1 MLVLRDLLTKQITR
15 LNIDIIKPAEYCSE
29 IVRNIFELILSLCKK
44 LTVLHFCDMFI
55 TRKCLTT
62 VLFLPSGSNICST
75 LIKLKIK
82 VANLIDC
89 ICLLDGRLESLSTL
103 IISAQQI
110 YDPLVGEEVSII
122 FQ

>member
-1 MLVLRDLLTKQITR
+1 MVLRDLLTKQITR
-15 LNIDIIKPAEYCSE
+15 LNIDIIRPAECLSM
-29 IVRNIFELILSLCKK
+29 VVPNIFGLILSLCKN

-55 TRKCLTT
+55 TRKCWTA
-62 VLFLPSGSNICST
+62 VIFLPSESSICST

-82 VANLIDC
+82 VANLMDC

-103 IISAQQI
+103 IVSAQEI
-110 YDPLVGEEVSII
+110 YDPIVGAEVSII